1 MTPGGDVPK
10 TLLLGMMLLFSADAL
25 AAKQLHPIDASGMDE
40 DAIEAR
46 RQDAIRDFN
55 YNGDYRLRGKEMRHM
70 KKERPRMYNSLVNF
84 CERAKDHPIKNGVV
98 LPKDEHDAKKMKCK
112 KSNVGRAY
120 FAAWGRMGDTPAEE
134 KIENGNDGGSS
145 VKARRRRG
153 R

>member
-1 MTPGGDVPK
+1 MRK
-10 TLLLGMMLLFSADAL
+10 SLLLGWMLLFSADAL
-25 AAKQLHPIDASGMDE
+25 AAKQVLPTNANGLDE
-40 DAIEAR
+40 DSIEAR

-84 CERAKDHPIKNGVV
+84 CERAKDHPVKNGVM
-98 LPKDEHDAKKMKCK
+98 LPKDEHEAKKMKCK

-120 FAAWGRMGDTPAEE
+120 FSAWGRMGDTPAEE
-134 KIENGNDGGSS
+134 KIENGNDDPP
-145 VKARRRRG
+145 VKARRRG